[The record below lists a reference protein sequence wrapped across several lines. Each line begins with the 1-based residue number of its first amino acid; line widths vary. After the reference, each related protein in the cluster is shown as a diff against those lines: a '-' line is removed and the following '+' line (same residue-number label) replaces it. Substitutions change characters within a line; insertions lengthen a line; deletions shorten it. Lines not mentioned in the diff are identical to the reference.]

1 MGTMEEYYS
10 LMNTCSPENR
20 RKIALVS
27 LSVFEGDGGYDK
39 FCDKDPIKDKE
50 IRELITGNI
59 IEMDD
64 ETYPEFI
71 RRCRESAGYCDIRET
86 IIDGINLSVWKKV
99 DDYYPEGIPE
109 DVSEVILEEEN
120 TLKERYNLL
129 PELVSL
135 HHELCMDAG
144 KRGILIKLIYPV
156 QLPLIMNALGNDRP
170 ENFRD
175 ILLKYDVSVQKE
187 GRKYQLNYDVSDE
200 CLRVM
205 ESVIKRLFPNCTVI
219 RRGKDNTVSGYF
231 IVFGTVNPG
240 IYQNIICRFDD
251 GTEGWE
257 KCPKKLRSETIE
269 IIVNSM
275 GG

>member
-1 MGTMEEYYS
+1 MVAMEEYYS
-10 LMNTCSPENR
+10 LMDICTPEDR
-20 RKIALVS
+20 RKIALIALAVY
-27 LSVFEGDGGYDK
+27 EGDGGYDR
-39 FCDKDPIKDKE
+39 FCEKDQRRDKE

-64 ETYPEFI
+64 STYPEFI
-71 RRCRESAGYCDIRET
+71 RRCREDAGYCDIKET
-86 IIDGINLSVWKKV
+86 IIDGIISSARKKM
-99 DDYYPEGIPE
+99 DDYYPAGIPE
-109 DVSEVILEEEN
+109 DVSGIISEEEN
-120 TLKERYNLL
+120 TLKERYDLL

-135 HHELCMDAG
+135 HHEFCMDAG
-144 KRGILIKLIYPV
+144 KRGIPMKLISPV
-156 QLPLIMNALGNDRP
+156 QLPLIMNALGNDGP
-170 ENFRD
+170 EYFRE

-187 GRKYQLNYDVSDE
+187 SRKYVLNYDVSDE
-200 CLRVM
+200 CLGFM

-219 RRGKDNTVSGYF
+219 RRGKDNTVSGYS

-257 KCPKKLRSETIE
+257 KCPRKLRSETIE
-269 IIVNSM
+269 IITNSM